1 MSLGRYSSVVSAL
14 RPELQ
19 TILDSLLSSSVAGGE
34 VSLDA
39 LGDAIGAKAVSFPEV
54 EALVAQ
60 LEAAGRKVVGSLED
74 LRGEEHLRSVIS
86 SVRSLQG
93 SLGRKPTMQEIAAH
107 AGLSLEQVRHAL
119 SLAKIMQR

>member
-1 MSLGRYSSVVSAL
+1 VSAL

-19 TILDSLLSSSVAGGE
+19 TILESLLSASVAGGE
-34 VSLDA
+34 VSLDT

-54 EALVAQ
+54 EALIAQ
-60 LEAAGRKVVGSLED
+60 LEAAGRKVIGSLED
-74 LRGEEHLRSVIS
+74 LRGEEHLKAVIT
-86 SVRSLQG
+86 SVRSLRA
-93 SLGRKPTMQEIAAH
+93 SLGRKPSMREIALH